1 MKCKVLFKEVR
12 KIPKGVTILYGIEW
26 NFDMGSTENVLY
38 SKTISNSGKVSIY
51 ADYAFHWKNR
61 KYKDYTDINSN
72 RLSKSVYEDM
82 QKAIKVYE
90 DQQNF
95 V

>member
-1 MKCKVLFKEVR
+1 M
-12 KIPKGVTILYGIEW
+12 IPKGVTILYGIEW

-38 SKTISNSGKVSIY
+38 SKTVSNSGKTSIY
-51 ADYAFHWKNR
+51 AGYAILWKIR
-61 KYKDYTDINSN
+61 KYKDYTDIDSN
-72 RLSKSVYEDM
+72 RLSKTVYDEM
-82 QKAIKVYE
+82 ENAIKVYE